1 MADSLAHSEDIGIFI
16 PEALTSDGFTKYVV
30 QIIVAQT
37 EWTVERRFK
46 EFAEVR
52 TVWIQSKALTYLVN
66 AGFIF

>member
-52 TVWIQSKALTYLVN
+52 AV
-66 AGFIF
+66 